1 MGKGISSIIRASHER
16 SLGYG
21 VDKNLGAPQKI
32 LSSKALAK
40 RIDEEQLFLEVAKP
54 IIQDLLA
61 SLRSENDML
70 VVLTDKMGVVLQTS
84 GAVLNAQMTTL
95 QINPGVV
102 MDEESI
108 GTNAIGV
115 ALYSQKPIQI
125 SWKDHYAELFFPWT
139 CSAAPVFMFDGTLLG
154 SISLLGPI
162 ELEHPH
168 TLALVEGAARSIEDR
183 LHNDH
188 VHNELTNAQQ
198 FAFSIMNNLS
208 YGLMVVNHD
217 GELYWVNDTACRTV
231 NIRRTQL
238 LNTPITQLVSNWSA
252 IRKRIR
258 RLGRIM
264 DEELLM
270 NLPEGEEKFIFN
282 GFQVMD
288 FNGVEIGIC
297 LNIRPFTRMLSLVNK
312 ITGMQAS
319 FSFKDVVA
327 KSPVM
332 RKAIQMARTAA
343 KSPSTIL
350 ITGESGTGKEV
361 FAQSIHL
368 ASERKE
374 GGFVALNCGAIATS
388 LIESELFGY
397 EEGAFTGARKGGR
410 IGKFELASKGT
421 LFLDE
426 IGEMPLEM
434 QVKLL
439 RALQERAIVRVGGD
453 KLIHVDVR
461 IIAATNKDLE
471 KEIAEGRFRQ
481 DLFFRLNV
489 VNLHL
494 PSLRERQDDIIPL
507 IHHFLRVKASKLT
520 KPIPE
525 LKSELMSRLLQY
537 SWPGNIRE
545 LENKIEKAVLF
556 DGELPD
562 YELED
567 VNESSGIEDVRKLTT
582 IAELERDAII
592 YTIENLKGNMSKV
605 AKCLGIGRNTLYL
618 KMKKYNIYSQKGS

>member
-1 MGKGISSIIRASHER
+1 MGKGITSIIRKSHKR
-16 SLGYG
+16 SAELG
-21 VDKNLGAPQKI
+21 VDKKLIAPGKV
-32 LSSKALAK
+32 LSAKELNKALDEAK
-40 RIDEEQLFLEVAKP
+40 LLLDVARP
-54 IIQDLLA
+54 IVQDLLA
-61 SLRSENDML
+61 SLRSENEML
-70 VVLTDKMGVVLQTS
+70 VVLTNREGVVLQTA
-84 GAVLNAQMTTL
+84 GALRNAQMTSL
-95 QINPGVV
+95 QINPGVLL
-102 MDEESI
+102 DEESV

-115 ALYSQKPIQI
+115 ALYSKTAIQV

-139 CSAAPVFMFDGTLLG
+139 CSAAPLFMYDGTLLG
-154 SISLLGPI
+154 SIALLGPI

-168 TLALVEGAARSIEDR
+168 TLALVEGAARSVEDR
-183 LHNDH
+183 LHNDQ
-188 VHNELTNAQQ
+188 VHNELTNAQH

-217 GELYWVNDTACRTV
+217 DELYWVNDTACRTV
-231 NIRRTQL
+231 NIRRTRL
-238 LNTPITQLVSNWSA
+238 LNTPITQLITNWPA

-258 RLGRIM
+258 RLGRIT
-264 DEELLM
+264 DEELQM
-270 NLPEGEEKFIFN
+270 NLPEGEDKFIFN
-282 GFQVMD
+282 GFRVMD
-288 FNGVEIGIC
+288 FNGGEIGIC

-319 FSFKDVVA
+319 YSFKDVVA
-327 KSPVM
+327 KSPRV
-332 RKAIQMARTAA
+332 RKAVNMARTAA

-361 FAQSIHL
+361 FAQAIHQ

-397 EEGAFTGARKGGR
+397 VDGAFTGARKGGHL
-410 IGKFELASKGT
+410 GKFELASKGT

-439 RALQERAIVRVGGD
+439 RALQERAITRVGGD
-453 KLIHVDVR
+453 KLIPVDVR

-481 DLFFRLNV
+481 DLYFRLNV
-489 VNLHL
+489 VNIHL
-494 PSLRERQDDIIPL
+494 PPLRERQEDIVPL
-507 IHHFLRVKASKLT
+507 IQHFLRVKSSKLI

-525 LKSELMSRLLQY
+525 FSPELMGKLLQY

-556 DGELPD
+556 EGALPD
-562 YELED
+562 YELE
-567 VNESSGIEDVRKLTT
+567 VEKEQPLENSVRKLNT
-582 IAELERDAII
+582 ISDLEREAIV
-592 YTIENLKGNMSKV
+592 YAIEELNGNMSKV
-605 AKCLGIGRNTLYL
+605 AKSLGIGRNTLYL
-618 KMKKYNIYSQKGS
+618 KMKKYEIPLPRS

>member
-1 MGKGISSIIRASHER
+1 MKSSR
-16 SLGYG
+16 
-21 VDKNLGAPQKI
+21 
-32 LSSKALAK
+32 
-40 RIDEEQLFLEVAKP
+40 FLHVAKP
-54 IIQDLLA
+54 IVQDLLT
-61 SLRSENDML
+61 SLRPENDML
-70 VVLTDKMGVVLQTS
+70 VVLTDKTGVVLQTF

-102 MDEESI
+102 MDEESV

-115 ALYSQKPIQI
+115 ALYYQQAVQI

-139 CSAAPVFMFDGTLLG
+139 CSAAPVFTFNGSLLG
-154 SISLLGPI
+154 SIALMGPI

-183 LHNDH
+183 LHNNH
-188 VHNELTNAQQ
+188 VHNELTHAQQ

-208 YGLMVVNHD
+208 YGLLVVNHD
-217 GELYWVNDTACRTV
+217 DELYWVNDTACRTV
-231 NIRRTQL
+231 NIRRTRL
-238 LNTPITQLVSNWSA
+238 LNTPITQLVSNWA
-252 IRKRIR
+252 TIRKRIR
-258 RLGRIM
+258 RLERIT
-264 DEELLM
+264 DEELIM
-270 NLPEGEEKFIFN
+270 TLPEGDEKFIFN
-282 GFQVMD
+282 GFRVMD
-288 FNGVEIGIC
+288 FNGGEIGIC

-319 FSFKDVVA
+319 FTFKDVVA
-327 KSPVM
+327 KSAVM
-332 RKAIQMARTAA
+332 RKAVQMARTAA

-368 ASERKE
+368 ASDRKD

-439 RALQERAIVRVGGD
+439 RALQERAITRVGSN
-453 KLIHVDVR
+453 KLIPVDVR

-471 KEIAEGRFRQ
+471 LEIAEGRFRQ

-489 VNLHL
+489 IHINL
-494 PSLRERQDDIIPL
+494 PPLRKRQDDIIPL
-507 IHHFLRVKASKLT
+507 IQHFLRVKSATLT
-520 KPIPE
+520 KPIPA
-525 LKSELMSRLLQY
+525 LAPDLMTRLLKY

-562 YELED
+562 YELQVVED
-567 VNESSGIEDVRKLTT
+567 RTSDTTVRKLTT
-582 IAELERDAII
+582 MAELERDAIVFAI
-592 YTIENLKGNMSKV
+592 GNLNGNMSQV
-605 AKCLGIGRNTLYL
+605 AKSLGIGRNTLYL
-618 KMKKYNIYSQKGS
+618 KMKKYQILPHKG